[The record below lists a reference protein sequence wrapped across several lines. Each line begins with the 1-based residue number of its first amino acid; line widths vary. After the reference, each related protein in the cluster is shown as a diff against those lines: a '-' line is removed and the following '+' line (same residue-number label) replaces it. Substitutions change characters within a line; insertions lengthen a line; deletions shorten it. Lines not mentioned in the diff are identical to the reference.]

1 MNKIIRFIHIKEL
14 TKTTIFNTYHQLHLC
29 GFYEIGMGNKLRYDN
44 VFWTAV
50 KSICTNPNQQMP
62 MSNIEKAEDYDD
74 FILVN
79 LSNIATNSTP
89 ESLDYFS
96 IQYLLSF
103 LFQLEH
109 KYTVCFYQSEDANR
123 SSNYYRV
130 SNYLNLWLSQSNNM
144 NNFLYL
150 DLSDNIHSKN
160 PKRLAYSFKYDTP
173 SEKILPIIC
182 LGKSMYQCLQ
192 KPYICQ
198 RAPKSLNKLL
208 SIVKTNQ
215 NEKNNCQ
222 YYEEYIYQAIGKML
236 LESPQTNDVWQQMEV
251 KFLNSFPPL
260 IVVYVYAIIKSHLDC
275 QHMANLTVQ
284 SIIEKSYDYTQGL
297 MQLIENSIKH
307 VLDKC
312 SSSCAFF
319 SIRMHHK
326 VGCMNQYIS
335 HDVFKK
341 LKYYL
346 EISVLDCTKDITNV
360 GILNKYNEAL
370 KKSNLDSL
378 SNLSEIFEYPFINSE
393 VLDNYYSN
401 ATNVANHYGLQIFD
415 TILTANNG
423 LFIVQSG
430 LEHNPDIYINSKK
443 VLYNGR
449 QIYFEKT
456 SENLKN
462 EHFSGTS
469 YTIVL
474 PITNDNTKSLT
485 SNLSLGNTP
494 LRLNKKFTATVAKE
508 LIPIQLSGGTKED
521 AIQKYLNDI
530 HTQFESDPNGIIALS
545 VNELSRSRIHL
556 ELLCKAII
564 SIITSADKPERFII
578 CLIDIYDEY
587 RLLDAVRIISLFYD
601 KTGHCKLIENKGIY
615 LECNQNS
622 YDVLFTGNSIK
633 SVLENIERQRL
644 IKKLPET
651 FYKHIFYALKDRL
664 AKEN

>member
-1 MNKIIRFIHIKEL
+1 MNKTIRFIHIKEL
-14 TKTTIFNTYHQLHLC
+14 TKTTIFNIYHQLHSC
-29 GFYEIGMGNKLRYDN
+29 KFYEIGTGNELCYDN
-44 VFWTAV
+44 NFWNTV
-50 KSICTNPNQQMP
+50 KGICTDPNMQMS
-62 MSNIEKAEDYDD
+62 MSNIEKVEDYDD

-79 LSNIATNSTP
+79 ISNKTTDSTQ

-103 LFQLEH
+103 LFQLDH
-109 KYTVCFYQSEDANR
+109 KYTVCFYQSENAHR

-144 NNFLYL
+144 NNFFYL
-150 DLSDNIHSKN
+150 NLSDNIHTKN

-182 LGKSMYQCLQ
+182 LEKSMYQCLQ
-192 KPYICQ
+192 KPYMYQ
-198 RAPKSLNKLL
+198 RTQKSLNKLL

-215 NEKNNCQ
+215 NEKINCQ
-222 YYEEYIYQAIGKML
+222 YYEEYIYQAISKML
-236 LESPQTNDVWQQMEV
+236 LESTLTNDAWKQVEV

-260 IVVYVYAIIKSHLDC
+260 IVVYVYAIIKSHLDS
-275 QHMANLTVQ
+275 QHMATLTVQ

-307 VLDKC
+307 VLDK
-312 SSSCAFF
+312 SSLSCAFF

-326 VGCMNQYIS
+326 VGCMDQYIN
-335 HDVFKK
+335 HDDFKK

-370 KKSNLDSL
+370 KKSNLNSI

-401 ATNVANHYGLQIFD
+401 AANVANHYGLQIFD

-443 VLYNGR
+443 VLYNGQ
-449 QIYFEKT
+449 QIYFEKI

-462 EHFSGTS
+462 EHFSGTN
-469 YTIVL
+469 YTIIL
-474 PITNDNTKSLT
+474 PITNDNTKSIT
-485 SNLSLGNTP
+485 TNLSLGNSP
-494 LRLNKKFTATVAKE
+494 LRINKKYTTTVTKK

-521 AIQKYLNDI
+521 AIQKYIDEV
-530 HTQFESDPNGIIALS
+530 HAQFQTDSNGIIALS

-564 SIITSADKPERFII
+564 SIITSTDKPERFII
-578 CLIDIYDEY
+578 CLVDIYDEY

-601 KTGHCKLIENKGIY
+601 KTGHCNLIKNKGIY